1 MHKKLYSPSFAKFLG
16 ISGLTLLLGAC
27 SSSHLLVKKT
37 DLAAAEQCLQTQ
49 QKLVASNVT
58 QQEQIAEALSLL
70 QQSVVL
76 QQERDELLR
85 ELASRPLFQEQ
96 RQQACPPV
104 SPMAASG
111 ETELDKQIVGAHE
124 KVRLVDANLV
134 MPASIDTGSSIS
146 VLDARDLEPFE
157 RNSEQWVRF
166 NLIDPE
172 TGAAIERE
180 HRRLNKPQGNGDEA
194 ERRPVIELRV
204 TLGDITQVAEFALAE
219 RSKQQYPLVIGRNVL
234 RDLMLVD
241 VGRSN
246 ITEPKPSEADNSRER
261 N

>member
-1 MHKKLYSPSFAKFLG
+1 MYKNLNFSALAKFLG
-16 ISGLTLLLGAC
+16 FSGLALLLGAC

-37 DLAAAEQCLQTQ
+37 DLAAAEQCLATQ
-49 QKLVASNVT
+49 QKLVASNT
-58 QQEQIAEALSLL
+58 AQQQQIAEALTLL

-85 ELASRPLFQEQ
+85 ELASRPLFEEQ
-96 RQQACPPV
+96 RQQNCPPIGV
-104 SPMAASG
+104 AASG
-111 ETELDKQIVGAHE
+111 ETELNKQIVGAHE
-124 KVRLVDANLV
+124 DVLLVDANLI
-134 MPASIDTGSSIS
+134 MSARIDTGSALSI
-146 VLDARDLEPFE
+146 LDARDIQPFE
-157 RNSEQWVRF
+157 RNSEEWVRF

-172 TGAAIERE
+172 TQAVIERE
-180 HRRLNKPQGNGDEA
+180 HRRRIKPQGGGEET

-204 TLGDITQVAEFALAE
+204 TLGQITQVAEFALAD
-219 RSKQQYPLVIGRNVL
+219 RSKQQYPMVIGRNVL

-246 ITEPKPSEADNSRER
+246 VTAPQRPEADNGLEP